1 MRFFPTMT
9 VLLLLGSFPALA
21 ADNDALVSDAQAV
34 AQTFKSKDT
43 KIEKFFSSAAG
54 YAVFPTIAKG
64 GFIVGGAGGDG
75 VLFVGG
81 KPVGTANMGQASVG
95 LQLGGQTYSEI
106 IFFENPSTLSDFK
119 NGHFQLDAQ
128 ATAVAISAG
137 ASADANYT
145 RGVAVFTMTKAG
157 LMYEASVGG
166 QKFTFHPFPADKTKA
181 AAQK

>member
-1 MRFFPTMT
+1 MRLGGGALQKDPNFPT
-9 VLLLLGSFPALA
+9 V
-21 ADNDALVSDAQAV
+21 
-34 AQTFKSKDT
+34 
-43 KIEKFFSSAAG
+43 
-54 YAVFPTIAKG
+54 AKG

-145 RGVAVFTMTKAG
+145 RGVAVFTMTK
-157 LMYEASVGG
+157 
-166 QKFTFHPFPADKTKA
+166 FTFHPFSGST
-181 AAQK
+181 AQH

>member
-1 MRFFPTMT
+1 MRSILT
-9 VLLLLGSFPALA
+9 VTLLAVLGASPALA
-21 ADNDALVSDAQAV
+21 GNDDALVADAQAV
-34 AQTFKSKDT
+34 LQTFKAKG
-43 KIEKFFSSAAG
+43 KIDKFLGSASG

-64 GFIVGGAGGDG
+64 GLIVGGAGGDG

-81 KPVGTANMGQASVG
+81 KPVGTANMGQASIG

-119 NGHFQLDAQ
+119 NNHFQLDAQ

-166 QKFTFHPFPADKTKA
+166 QKFTFHPFAGST
-181 AAQK
+181 AQH

>member
-1 MRFFPTMT
+1 MRSFMT
-9 VLLLLGSFPALA
+9 VAVLGLVGSLPAVA
-21 ADNDALVSDAQAV
+21 ASDEALVADAQAV
-34 AQTFKSKDT
+34 VQTFKT
-43 KIEKFFSSAAG
+43 KAPKTEKFFSSSAG
-54 YAVFPTIAKG
+54 YAVFPTVAKG

-81 KPVGTANMGQASVG
+81 KPVGTANMGQASIG

-145 RGVAVFTMTKAG
+145 RG
-157 LMYEASVGG
+157 
-166 QKFTFHPFPADKTKA
+166 
-181 AAQK
+181 